1 MTTDR
6 RGASVGGC
14 EPAAGSHRA
23 WQRAQGALPASRTEL
38 HLASSCMGPS
48 RPRLFTWTHGK
59 TVQNSDRVFHH
70 EPVVALNPGALLSLS
85 FLYAER
91 SGQRERL
98 RSCCGRT
105 GARLIFASRPSFLR
119 FVFFYEM
126 CSEGAFSNA
135 QCKSVISEKALPHIE
150 HAKSNRDQTRL
161 QKRKRLR
168 SEY

>member
-1 MTTDR
+1 MLLSAVASPPLAAIERGNGR
-6 RGASVGGC
+6 RALF
-14 EPAAGSHRA
+14 PRAARNFTSQAAAWVHRG
-23 WQRAQGALPASRTEL
+23 RVSSRGRRE
-38 HLASSCMGPS
+38 
-48 RPRLFTWTHGK
+48 K
-59 TVQNSDRVFHH
+59 IVQNSDRVFHH
-70 EPVVALNPGALLSLS
+70 EPVVTLNPGALLSLS

-135 QCKSVISEKALPHIE
+135 QSKSVISEKALPHIE